1 MMLHSIRKF
10 SFLFIFCLLV
20 SCDSNTK
27 KKNVIII
34 LADDLGYSDLSCFGS
49 EINTPN
55 IDNLASD
62 GVIFTNYYSSPL
74 CAPSRAMLLSGT
86 ITT

>member
-1 MMLHSIRKF
+1 MMLYSIRKINIF
-10 SFLFIFCLLV
+10 LIFYFLF
-20 SCDSNTK
+20 SCDNTK

-34 LADDLGYSDLSCFGS
+34 LADDLGYTDLSCFGS

-62 GVIFTNYYSSPL
+62 GVI
-74 CAPSRAMLLSGT
+74 
-86 ITT
+86 